1 MSTKH
6 GYEGRPNYFCA
17 VRGGEVTLF
26 LCCKVACSAQA
37 TVETTVGKKNAAW
50 KVRQG
55 ISQWLWFNYSLDMKM
70 FGNWLMDLQLISLNK
85 KKNHKNTH
93 RKKGGKKVQTSLWGV
108 LESTDVLL
116 FTLGKLPLLPCTH
129 LHRLELPELEMCH
142 RLAPRGPAPSSGYSS
157 LTGCP
162 RNYSR
167 QCNRARG

>member
-85 KKNHKNTH
+85 KKTTKTH
-93 RKKGGKKVQTSLWGV
+93 TERKGEKKYRLLCEEFLKALMCCFSPWESFLSSPVLTCIGWNCLSWRCATGWHLVALHLVQV
-108 LESTDVLL
+108 IH
-116 FTLGKLPLLPCTH
+116 P
-129 LHRLELPELEMCH
+129 
-142 RLAPRGPAPSSGYSS
+142 
-157 LTGCP
+157 
-162 RNYSR
+162 
-167 QCNRARG
+167 